1 MLSPASPELSLR
13 RIRVYSRRGCHLC
26 EVLIEDLLPLIR
38 SHLELEVQDID
49 TRPAWVENYG
59 ERIPVVEYEDR
70 AVCEYTLDRD
80 AIRSIIAALPG
91 S

>member
-1 MLSPASPELSLR
+1 MLSQTFTELPLR
-13 RIRVYSRRGCHLC
+13 QIRVYSRRGCHLC

-38 SHLELEVQDID
+38 SHLELEVLDID
-49 TRPAWVENYG
+49 TDAAWSENYG
-59 ERIPVVEYEDR
+59 EPIPVVEYEGR
-70 AVCEYTLDRD
+70 TICQFTLDSD

>member
-1 MLSPASPELSLR
+1 MLSQKSTEFPLR

-38 SHLELEVQDID
+38 SHLELEVLDID
-49 TRPAWVENYG
+49 TDAAWTENYG
-59 ERIPVVEYEDR
+59 KRIPVVEYEGR
-70 AVCEYTLDRD
+70 TICQYTLDSD